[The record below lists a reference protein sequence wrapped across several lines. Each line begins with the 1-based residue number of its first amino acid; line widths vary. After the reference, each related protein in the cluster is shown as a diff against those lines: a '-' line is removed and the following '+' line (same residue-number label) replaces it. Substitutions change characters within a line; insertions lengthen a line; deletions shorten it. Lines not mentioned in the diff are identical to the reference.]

1 MTEIDPHLAS
11 SLASRF
17 RLVRQL
23 GAGGMGAVYLAEQ
36 IAVGNR
42 PVALKVLSREL
53 LDDSDLLRR
62 FQDEAAS
69 TGRMH
74 HPNLVT
80 FYESGQADDGT
91 PYIAMEFLEGESLRQ
106 VLTRRGPLPVP
117 EVEEILQ
124 QAARGLSAAHKL
136 GIIHRQL
143 DPVNIFLTYPDDE
156 AAPRVDAHD
165 AKTDIVRT
173 LSYHI
178 PDIGR
183 AQDPPQ
189 RLALVKLLNFG
200 IAPLPE
206 PPDPDR
212 PSPPLSMYWSYEQ
225 IIGMRDNQL
234 DARSDIYSLGVVVY
248 EMLTGRHPF
257 QADTPLGYCYKQLTE
272 EPQPFRTGK
281 PDFPALPGLES
292 AVMKALAKD
301 RDQRYSSVLKFSQAF
316 VQAADQRHPRI

>member
-1 MTEIDPHLAS
+1 
-11 SLASRF
+11 
-17 RLVRQL
+17 
-23 GAGGMGAVYLAEQ
+23 
-36 IAVGNR
+36 
-42 PVALKVLSREL
+42 
-53 LDDSDLLRR
+53 
-62 FQDEAAS
+62 
-69 TGRMH
+69 
-74 HPNLVT
+74 
-80 FYESGQADDGT
+80 
-91 PYIAMEFLEGESLRQ
+91 MEFLEGESLRQ
-106 VLTRRGPLPVP
+106 VFDRRGALPVP

-183 AQDPPQ
+183 AQDPPDGWLSSDSLF
-189 RLALVKLLNFG
+189 RHC
-200 IAPLPE
+200 PCPE